1 MRMRAAVTLGIIV
14 AIVGSTAAPTPSRP
28 TLCRCRKCRPGS
40 SGGMLVFVEDAA
52 ESVVSSDVE
61 SVDSIGLDDPL
72 GEWAQGCCGA
82 ERAVG
87 PVLIVE
93 GFVLAQR
100 MEKMGLVYDQGSV
113 EEFGPA

>member
-1 MRMRAAVTLGIIV
+1 MTTDHRDVEEVFEANIARDRFEDEV
-14 AIVGSTAAPTPSRP
+14 R
-28 TLCRCRKCRPGS
+28 CRCRRFRPGS

-100 MEKMGLVYDQGSV
+100 ME
-113 EEFGPA
+113 